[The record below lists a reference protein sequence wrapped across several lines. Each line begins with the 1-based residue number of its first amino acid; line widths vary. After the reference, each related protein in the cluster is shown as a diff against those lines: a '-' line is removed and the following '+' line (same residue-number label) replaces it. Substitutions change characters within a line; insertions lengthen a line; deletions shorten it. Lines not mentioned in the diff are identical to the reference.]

1 MLEKNILVK
10 VLFFVLMLVVITQQ
24 SFIKNLFGA
33 NYSWGSNGEIVFE
46 IQEKLNRWGY
56 LNNKPDGIFGYKTYE
71 AVKKFQEKNNLKID
85 GIVGP
90 QTFEALGITDSK
102 KNNSVKF
109 LDVSNRENNIW
120 LLACLINGEARGESY
135 IGQVAVGA
143 VVLNRVKSS
152 SFPNTIPEV
161 IYQSGQFDA
170 VTDGQINLIPTE
182 SCLNAARDAMNGWD
196 PTCGSLYY
204 WNPDKTKN
212 NWIKNLAISLTIG
225 NHNFSDG

>member
-1 MLEKNILVK
+1 MLKKSIWTK
-10 VLFFVLMLVVITQQ
+10 VLFFVFMIIIITQQ
-24 SFIKNLFGA
+24 IFGKNIFGA

-46 IQEKLNRWGY
+46 IQAKLNRWGY

-102 KNNSVKF
+102 KSDIIKF
-109 LDVSNRENNIW
+109 SDVSNRENNIW

-135 IGQVAVGA
+135 VGQVAVGA

-161 IYQSGQFDA
+161 IYQTGQFDA
-170 VTDGQINLIPTE
+170 VADGQINLIPTE

-212 NWIKNLAISLTIG
+212 NWIKNLAVNLIIG